1 MQWMSNEQT
10 TIMIKCPFKKSLIE
24 NRLSKILLFEGFFFL
39 AQLES
44 KCNFHFDLHVTS
56 SI

>member
-1 MQWMSNEQT
+1 MSNEQT

-24 NRLSKILLFEGFFFL
+24 NRLSKTLLFEGFFL
-39 AQLES
+39 AQLKP
-44 KCNFHFDLHVTS
+44 KCNFHFDLHVAS